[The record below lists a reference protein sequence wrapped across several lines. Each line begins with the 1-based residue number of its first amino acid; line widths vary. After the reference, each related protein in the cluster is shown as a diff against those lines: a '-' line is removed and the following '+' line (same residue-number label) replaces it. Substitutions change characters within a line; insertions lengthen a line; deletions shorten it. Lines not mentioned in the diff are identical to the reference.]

1 MDPETDAVTEQTYE
15 IWKSIECSVDEPRI
29 ITLGE
34 EEFATAKK
42 KIEAYL
48 KKNYLR
54 RVQAPIGVRPRLVTW
69 MQLN

>member
-1 MDPETDAVTEQTYE
+1 MAKCIRCKLE
-15 IWKSIECSVDEPRI
+15 IKDDTMMCPLCNGVLVRD
-29 ITLGE
+29 E

-42 KIEAYL
+42 KIEDYL

-54 RVQAPIGVRPRLVTW
+54 RVQAPIGVKPRLVTW